1 MNKMLKLIDKM
12 KEDLITRT
20 KTKEKRISFTALFFY
35 FFKLIIFDKAFIV
48 LSFLFLLLTAV
59 FLGLVISSTNKI
71 SLSNWFV
78 LFQLVFLVILISRLA
93 IYFLNTK
100 IKDQTLTLIVQQRT
114 SRSKIFL
121 AIFASIMVV
130 LIVLLLLGNGLLFL
144 TNLSSWEVSRYF
156 LIVLGVLVASAF
168 FLTGFIFM
176 ITLVFKY
183 HIVSIIISFLILALF
198 ICSVPQQI
206 FNQQLDSVG
215 LTFKNDFSSVKY
227 SGTEI
232 NQTLSFNNNVNQ
244 KQIKFPH
251 LSKYLNDFYV
261 NQGYTLETYDNPNAV
276 KDRLQFWDDLGIINQ
291 TPVDENLYQLE
302 IANIRLVSGLKN
314 LSAGDQVDVSLSF
327 SNTFKSLDEI
337 KEIYVNTKDSEKK
350 AILKDLIDFFELY
363 HQSWKDYK
371 KIDDAQVYTSLW
383 NLKYDLFGTYAN
395 EQITNNAYI
404 LKTGDVQTNK
414 QTINKDLFTAYFLA
428 NYYSGSRNDSLY
440 FKNDLQYKKLIADF
454 SQVAYSELFI
464 RTLENYFIYQTS
476 KYVVMTTW
484 AVVTDDSYQ
493 KYLKN
498 YKNYNLFLNLIPPM
512 NTSLVLTTMAGKEWD
527 KFWFDIRNLSTIS
540 FETQN
545 NLFFIYDR
553 YNPIFAN
560 STDSQVPNIRL
571 KETYKGYYIGL
582 EVFFLVINLGIS
594 IFVFSRKDFQ

>member
-1 MNKMLKLIDKM
+1 MLKLIDKM

-20 KTKEKRISFTALFFY
+20 KTREKRISFTALFCY

-48 LSFLFLLLTAV
+48 LSFLFFALTAV

-121 AIFASIMVV
+121 AIFASIMVA

-144 TNLSSWEVSRYF
+144 TNLGSWEVSRYF
-156 LIVLGVLVASAF
+156 LIVLGVLVASTF

-215 LTFKNDFSSVKY
+215 LTFRNDFTSVKY
-227 SGTEI
+227 SGADI
-232 NQTLSFNNNVNQ
+232 NQTLSFNNNVEQ
-244 KQIKFPH
+244 KRIKFPH

-261 NQGYTLETYDNPNAV
+261 NQGYTLETYNDPNAV
-276 KDRLQFWDDLGIINQ
+276 KSRLQFWDDLGVINQ
-291 TPVDENLYQLE
+291 TLVDQNLYWLK
-302 IANIRLVSGLKN
+302 IANIRSASGLKN
-314 LSAGDQVDVSLSF
+314 LSIGDRVDVSLGF
-327 SNTFKSLDEI
+327 RNTFKSLDEI
-337 KEIYVNTKDSEKK
+337 KEVYINTKDSEKR
-350 AILKDLIDFFELY
+350 AILKDLIDFVELY

-371 KIDDAQVYTSLW
+371 NIDDSQVYTSLW
-383 NLKYDLFGTYAN
+383 NLKYDLFGTYAD
-395 EQITNNAYI
+395 EQISNDAYI
-404 LKTGDVQTNK
+404 LKTGAALSNK
-414 QTINKDLFTAYFLA
+414 QTIGKDLFLPYFLA
-428 NYYSGSRNDSLY
+428 NYYSGSRNDTLY
-440 FKNDLQYKKLIADF
+440 FENDLQYKKLIADF
-454 SQVAYSELFI
+454 SQVAYAELLM

-476 KYVVMTTW
+476 KYVIMTTW
-484 AVVTDDSYQ
+484 NVVHDDSYQ
-493 KYLKN
+493 KYLNN
-498 YKNYNLFLNLIPPM
+498 YKKYNLFLNLIPPM

-553 YNPIFAN
+553 YNPVFAKSAN
-560 STDSQVPNIRL
+560 SQAPNIRL

-582 EVFFLVINLGIS
+582 EAIFLVINLGIS

>member
-12 KEDLITRT
+12 KEDLVTRT

-371 KIDDAQVYTSLW
+371 KIDDTQVYTSLW

>member
-1 MNKMLKLIDKM
+1 MLKLIDKM
-12 KEDLITRT
+12 KEDLVTRT

>member
-1 MNKMLKLIDKM
+1 MLKLIDKM
-12 KEDLITRT
+12 KEDLVTRT

-484 AVVTDDSYQ
+484 TVVTDDSYQ

>member
-363 HQSWKDYK
+363 HESWKDYK

>member
-1 MNKMLKLIDKM
+1 MLKLIDKM

>member
-1 MNKMLKLIDKM
+1 MLKLIDKM

-363 HQSWKDYK
+363 HESWKDYK

>member
-1 MNKMLKLIDKM
+1 MLKLIDKM
-12 KEDLITRT
+12 KEDLVTRT

-371 KIDDAQVYTSLW
+371 KIDDTQVYTSLW

-512 NTSLVLTTMAGKEWD
+512 NTSLVLTTMAGKEWN

>member
-1 MNKMLKLIDKM
+1 MLKLIDKM
-12 KEDLITRT
+12 KEDLVTRT
-20 KTKEKRISFTALFFY
+20 KTKEKRISFTTLFFY